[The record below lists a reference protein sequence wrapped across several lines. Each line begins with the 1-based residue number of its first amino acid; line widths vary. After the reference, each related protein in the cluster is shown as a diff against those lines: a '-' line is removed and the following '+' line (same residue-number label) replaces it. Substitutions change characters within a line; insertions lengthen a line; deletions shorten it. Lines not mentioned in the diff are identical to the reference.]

1 MWVLLKDQTS
11 GADGTMAISNPPG
24 APLPPGEEKQGSPD
38 WRGVPSTEAGT
49 WATGPGM
56 MRGASKGG
64 LEPGECGGWPGE
76 PQPRPGKG
84 GPTAQERKAPAPPR
98 AGAEPDG
105 GGERGT
111 PPLGEEPPRQEGDYG
126 AKAPAPLR
134 VAAERDG
141 GGERGNPP
149 LVEEPPG
156 QEGDYSAE
164 EVAGTRGAEWEC
176 GGDRR
181 AGSAGQPP
189 AKRGATSE
197 SPGTRQRKSDPG
209 CRGSAHGG
217 GRKRER
223 RARRAEGP
231 TVGATCSWIL
241 LALGLWGILQ
251 VGVALVLKGGR
262 ERREVFAR
270 PCRPFRAQGLRGGA
284 DQGGQRDDH

>member
-1 MWVLLKDQTS
+1 MWVLLKDQMS

-24 APLPPGEEKQGSPD
+24 APLPPVEEKQGSPD

-98 AGAEPDG
+98 AGAEP
-105 GGERGT
+105 
-111 PPLGEEPPRQEGDYG
+111 
-126 AKAPAPLR
+126 
-134 VAAERDG
+134 DG

-270 PCRPFRAQGLRGGA
+270 PRRPFRAQGLRGGA
-284 DQGGQRDDH
+284 DQGGQRDDR